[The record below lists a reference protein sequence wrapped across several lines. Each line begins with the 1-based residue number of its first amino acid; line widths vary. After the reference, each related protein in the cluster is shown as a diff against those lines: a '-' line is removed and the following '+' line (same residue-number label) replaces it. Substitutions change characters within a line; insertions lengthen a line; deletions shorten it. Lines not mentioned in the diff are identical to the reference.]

1 MPTILSK
8 LNHSSFLSRDVEFI
22 APRSSVYL
30 FDSSQTLTKRIFD
43 VIFVCLFLLLIGSW
57 LFTIIA
63 IFIKLESKGPVIF
76 KQLRHGRN
84 NEPFY
89 CLKFRSMK
97 YDPKGHFAQATK
109 DDPRITKAGLFLRKT
124 SLDELPQLFNVLL
137 GEMSLVGP
145 RPHAIIMNQ
154 EIAEKVEHF
163 MCRHIVKPGITG
175 LAQAKGFRGEI
186 KDLYDINCRLKYDL
200 FYIKNWNI
208 FYDFKII
215 LLTVK
220 CLFVNNDNAY

>member
-1 MPTILSK
+1 MATVISK
-8 LNHSSFLSRDVEFI
+8 LNHSSFLLRDVEFI
-22 APRSSVYL
+22 APRSSVNL
-30 FDSSQTLTKRIFD
+30 FDTIQTGTKRTFD
-43 VIFVCLFLLLIGSW
+43 LVFAILFLILIGSW

-63 IFIKLESKGPVIF
+63 IFIKLESKGPVMF

-84 NEPFY
+84 NAPFY

-97 YDPKGHFAQATK
+97 YDPNGHFAQATIG
-109 DDPRITKAGLFLRKT
+109 DPRITKAGLFLRKT
-124 SLDELPQLFNVLL
+124 SLDELPQLFNVLM

-154 EIAEKVEHF
+154 EIAEKVEYF

-175 LAQAKGFRGEI
+175 LAQAQGYRGEI
-186 KDLYDINCRLKYDL
+186 RNMHDINSRLKYDL
-200 FYIKNWNI
+200 FYIKNWSVL
-208 FYDFKII
+208 FDFKII

-220 CLFVNNDNAY
+220 CLFVNNGNAY